1 MIRSLTAIA
10 MKILDAKQM
19 RNIDARTVRE
29 YGISTLVL
37 MENAGAR
44 ATEALEELCEDLE
57 HRGVLLLCSKG
68 NNGGDGFV
76 VARHLHNRGVQAR
89 VVLLCKPS
97 EVRDD
102 ALVNLRILG
111 KMGVEVSVA
120 ADAGAWSALLPD
132 LERYDLIV
140 DAILG
145 TGLKGAV
152 RGFLKNV
159 ISDLAC
165 LDAEVVALD
174 IPSGLSA
181 DSPHV
186 PGEAVVADFTL
197 AMGLPKIPHVFPPA
211 ELFCGEVCVLDISLP
226 AAAVD
231 AEEVT
236 LDLLEEDVVRRML
249 PTRARDSHKG
259 DFGHVLVVAGSRSK
273 PGAAALAALGC
284 LRAGAGLVT
293 VATGR
298 NAQPMVHAHCA
309 EAMVE
314 PLPETEGGTL
324 SRTVLTPILKMLD
337 GVDAVVLGPGLGT
350 ATDVTQVIRK
360 LVQKVELPMVLD
372 ADGLNAFASK
382 PDMLT
387 GDDTR
392 PRILTPH
399 PGEFARL
406 LGVETKQVLR
416 ERLELT
422 RRFAHDHHC
431 FVVLKG
437 YRTLVVTPS
446 GRSYVNTTGNP
457 GMATAGSGDVL
468 SGIIGALVAQS
479 SDVLP
484 GILAAVYLHG
494 LAGDRAAAHR
504 GVQGLMASDILEH
517 LPETMH
523 HLLEGEF
530 EEA

>member
-1 MIRSLTAIA
+1 MPCSPTPVA

-76 VARHLHNRGVQAR
+76 LARHLHNRGVQAR
-89 VVLLCKPS
+89 VVLLCNPS
-97 EVRDD
+97 EVCDD
-102 ALVNLRILG
+102 ALANLRILG
-111 KMGVEVSVA
+111 KVGVEVTVA
-120 ADAGAWSALLPD
+120 ADAGSWKALLPE
-132 LERYDLIV
+132 LGRYDLIV

-145 TGLKGAV
+145 TGLKGTV
-152 RGFLKNV
+152 SGFLKGV

-165 LDAEVVALD
+165 LDAEVVSLD
-174 IPSGLSA
+174 LPSGLSA
-181 DSPHV
+181 DSPQV

-197 AMGLPKIPHVFPPA
+197 AMGLLKIPHVFPPA

-231 AEEVT
+231 TEGVK
-236 LDLLEEDVVRRML
+236 LDLLEEDAVRRML

-259 DFGHVLVVAGSRSK
+259 DFGHVLVVAGSRSQ
-273 PGAAALAALGC
+273 PGAAALAAQGC

-298 NAQPMVHAHCA
+298 NAQPMVHAHCV

-314 PLPETEGGTL
+314 PLPETEGGTM
-324 SRTVLTPILKMLD
+324 SRTVLAPLLKMLD
-337 GVDAVVLGPGLGT
+337 GKDVLVLGPGLGRG
-350 ATDVTQVIRK
+350 TDVTQMIRK
-360 LVQKVELPMVLD
+360 LVQKAQLPVVLD
-372 ADGLNAFASK
+372 ADGLNAFAGK
-382 PDMLT
+382 TTLLA
-387 GDDTR
+387 GDDAR

-399 PGEFARL
+399 AGEFARL
-406 LGVETKQVLR
+406 LGMDTKVVLR
-416 ERLELT
+416 QRLELA

-446 GRSYVNTTGNP
+446 GQSYVNTTGNA

-468 SGIIGALVAQS
+468 AGMIGGLVAQS
-479 SDVLP
+479 GDLLP

-494 LAGDRAAAHR
+494 LAGDRASAHR

-523 HLLEGEF
+523 LLLEGEVP
-530 EEA
+530 AT